1 MNHYLFVH
9 FRELTTPNGEQIYFG
24 VSKDGF
30 NWEAVNNGNPVLWAY
45 YGDKGVRDHT
55 IVRNTN
61 TGKFHILATDLSLA
75 YGMRNQYNSS
85 WGEIGVNGSK
95 CLSMWESTDLMNWSE
110 QQLVKVGTESMGC
123 VWAPDIIRSS
133 ANPDEKEYIVHWSS
147 PHQSDGYREKCI
159 YYSRTEDFINFS
171 APEVLYRK
179 ADSGCID
186 SAMYEENGI
195 YYLFVKSE
203 GNPVRLTLLKSEN
216 VTGPWQRVEAFD
228 EAMGGVI
235 DGAYEAPTALQFA
248 DGKWC
253 LFIDYFGV
261 QGVGQGYVP
270 FIADS
275 LEKANFQRSD
285 ADFSFPY
292 GFKHGTILQITE
304 AEYQNIK
311 SFNYNI
317 HDYSKY

>member
-1 MNHYLFVH
+1 MSHYLFVH

-24 VSKDGF
+24 LSKDGF
-30 NWEAVNNGNPVLWAY
+30 NWEEVNNGNPVLWSY

-75 YGMRNQYNSS
+75 YGMRNQYKSS
-85 WGEIGVNGSK
+85 WGEIVVNGSK
-95 CLSMWESTDLMNWSE
+95 YLSMWESTDLMNWSE
-110 QQLVKVGTESMGC
+110 QQLVEIGTDDMGC
-123 VWAPDIIRSS
+123 VWAPDIIRSL
-133 ANPDEKEYIVHWSS
+133 ANPDEKEYIVHWSA
-147 PHQSDGYREKCI
+147 PHKGCI
-159 YYSRTEDFINFS
+159 YYSRTENFIDFS
-171 APEVLYRK
+171 APEVLYQK
-179 ADSGCID
+179 EDSGIID
-186 SAMYEENGI
+186 SAMYEENGV
-195 YYLFVKSE
+195 YYMFVKSLE
-203 GNPVRLTLLKSEN
+203 NPVRLILLKSET
-216 VTGPWQRVEAFD
+216 VTGPWERVHAFD
-228 EAMGGVI
+228 EAVGNEI
-235 DGAYEAPTALQFA
+235 DGAYEAPTAVQLA

-292 GFKHGTILQITE
+292 GFKHGTILKITE
-304 AEYQNIK
+304 AEYENIK
-311 SFNYNI
+311 NFNYNI